1 MLFPSVF
8 RFLAVPALLFAAAW
22 GARAQGTGHLLL
34 DYNAQTGDFTYLN
47 NTLGTGIFYAQG
59 YLGGN
64 TIVAN
69 IEAGNIW
76 FEHNTFDRPP
86 AAPGTFYTY
95 QNAASLNQVDYHAT
109 AVGHVLGGTGYVMNS
124 NPEQFYLVG
133 IGMAPYASLW
143 SGAIATDFSADNLG
157 AFSTTT
163 ASTIA
168 PYKEFFTGIS
178 SENGVVRPDVI
189 NSSWGTVDPR
199 GTLPETL
206 AIDGLAA
213 LHPSV
218 ALVVSAGNDGSGPV
232 AGPASGYNNISVGSV
247 GGASLLDPSDFSSR
261 GPADFYNPLTGQVLG
276 QRAAVDLAAPGENLV
291 LAAYLG
297 GTGSLGAS
305 SDPNIQRIVE
315 QDGNLSQDRYFL
327 ELDGTSFS
335 APIVAG
341 GIALL
346 KDVAKS
352 EFYVEAMG
360 EEALDSR
367 VVKSVL
373 MAGARKTTGWNNGQ
387 SNEDGVIITTQALDY
402 ATGAGALDLES
413 AAAIYVGGTTDL
425 AGTGGGIIL
434 SRGWDLAQVDA
445 SGKNDYL
452 FALEFS
458 DPTELTVSLNW
469 FAGRTFDSQTNL
481 GADLSFADLNLQVWL
496 YSDDAAPL
504 LVAESASLYNNSEFL
519 RLLLSRPGQYGLS
532 VEFQG
537 MIYGPADSLTS
548 EYGLA
553 WQAVA
558 VPEPASWILIVIA
571 AGAMATRRR
580 IRA

>member
-1 MLFPSVF
+1 MLFPAVF
-8 RFLAVPALLFAAAW
+8 RSLLPPGLLLAAVL
-22 GARAQGTGHLLL
+22 GIQAQGTSHLLL
-34 DYNAQTGDFTYLN
+34 DYDSQTGDFTYLN
-47 NTLGTGIFYAQG
+47 NSLGTGIFYSQG

-76 FEHNTFDRPP
+76 FDHDAFVRPP
-86 AAPGTFYTY
+86 AATAPFYTFT
-95 QNAASLNQVDYHAT
+95 NTAGSNQLDYHAT
-109 AVGHVLGGTGYVMNS
+109 AVGHVLAGTGYVMES

-133 IGMAPYASLW
+133 IGMAPYAGLW

-157 AFSTTT
+157 SFSTTT

-168 PYKEFFTGIS
+168 PYKEFFTG
-178 SENGVVRPDVI
+178 ENGGVRPDVI

-199 GTLPETL
+199 GTSPETL

-213 LHPSV
+213 LNPSV
-218 ALVVSAGNDGSGPV
+218 ALVVSAGNGGSAAV

-247 GGASLLDPSDFSSR
+247 GGATLLDPSDFSSR
-261 GPADFYNPLTGQVLG
+261 GPADFYNPLTGEVLG

-297 GTGSLGAS
+297 NTGSLGAS
-305 SDPNIQRIVE
+305 NDPEIQGIVE
-315 QDGNLSQDRYFL
+315 QGGDLSADLYFL

-352 EFYVEAMG
+352 EFYAEEMG
-360 EEALDSR
+360 AEALDSR

-373 MAGARKTTGWNNGQ
+373 MAGARETTGWDNGQ
-387 SNEDGVIITTQALDY
+387 VNEDGVIITTQALDY
-402 ATGAGALDLES
+402 ATGAGALDLEN
-413 AAAIYVGGTTDL
+413 AAAVYVGGTTDL
-425 AGTGGGIIL
+425 DGTGGGAIL
-434 SRGWDLAQVDA
+434 TRGWDLARVDP

-452 FALEFS
+452 FASEFS
-458 DPTELTVSLNW
+458 EPTELTVSLNW
-469 FAGRTFDSQTNL
+469 FAGRTFDSQSDL

-496 YSDDAAPL
+496 YAEGEDPL

-519 RLLLSRPGQYGLS
+519 RLLLSQSGQYGLT

-537 MIYGPADSLTS
+537 MIYGPSGSLTS

-553 WQAVA
+553 WQAVT
-558 VPEPASWILIVIA
+558 VPEPASWILIVIG
-571 AGAMATRRR
+571 AGTLATRRR
-580 IRA
+580 ARR